1 MYINIED
8 ENVINEIKRKLFPRW
23 KSKIYSIFITVI
35 EQIDVN
41 TYANTSVL
49 TVCAIK
55 PNKQVFRKEYI
66 IDIKSLSIL
75 STRTYIYLSRK
86 GKKYKIVTINP

>member
-1 MYINIED
+1 MYINIGN

-23 KSKIYSIFITVI
+23 KSRIYSIRIDVI
-35 EQIDVN
+35 EQIDVD
-41 TYANTSVL
+41 TYASSSIL
-49 TVCAIK
+49 TVRAIK
-55 PNKQVFRKEYI
+55 PNKQLFSKQYI
-66 IDIKSLSIL
+66 IDIESLSIL